1 MTERTFLPVRL
12 PMYDWPE
19 VRTATADLESAL
31 QGALS
36 GVLGIKD
43 KDVRGRS
50 DETDLVAFWTDP
62 DVLLTQTCGYPLTHA
77 LAGKVRL
84 IGTPHY
90 DAPGC
95 QGANYCSQ
103 LVVRRNSSY
112 RVLEDLRSRR
122 AAFNSTDS
130 QSGMNTFRH
139 AVAQLGNGRGVFSDV
154 IESGGHLNSMK
165 MVAAGEVEIASID
178 TVSWALAC
186 RECPELTAELRSIGE
201 TASVPGLPLITSL
214 RFSDEEAAL
223 IAETVAQVFSAPET
237 TKSRKRLGIRGFSK
251 LDISDYDG
259 ILAME
264 RQAASLGYPALA

>member
-1 MTERTFLPVRL
+1 MTGRSYLPVRL

-19 VRTATADLESAL
+19 VRDATADLESAL

-36 GVLGIKD
+36 AVLGIED
-43 KDVRGRS
+43 KAFRERS
-50 DETDLVAFWTDP
+50 EEAEIVAVWSDP

-90 DAPGC
+90 EAPGC
-95 QGANYCSQ
+95 RGPNYCSQ

-112 RVLEDLRSRR
+112 RALADLRGRR
-122 AAFNSTDS
+122 AAFNSSDS

-139 AVAQLGNGRGVFSDV
+139 AIARLGRGTVFFSDV

-165 MVAAGEVEIASID
+165 MVAAGDAEIASID
-178 TVSWALAC
+178 AVSWGLAC
-186 RECPELTAELRSIGE
+186 RECPDLAADLRSIGE
-201 TASVPGLPLITSL
+201 TASAPGLPLITSL
-214 RFSDEEAAL
+214 RFSDAEVAR
-223 IAETVAQVFSAPET
+223 IGETVAQVFAAPET
-237 TKSRKRLGIRGFSK
+237 AKSRERLGIRGFSK
-251 LDISDYDG
+251 LDVSAYDG

-264 RQAASLGYPALA
+264 RQAAEMGYPALA